1 MRRVRQIIFFVAVW
15 FVRLAVPLTAA
26 DDSLL
31 IVKVSVPGSIFS
43 SQALTNVEAAC
54 RHLAL
59 NQTAESA
66 AALRRAAEEMPAS
79 PLIADLKTAADLLVP
94 ASGESMTKPKSSGA
108 GSVPF
113 FALMPGNEHSPPRA
127 FLGIPLPREQV
138 WLTPYLEEPARL
150 RPDLPEKMPGVSA
163 DMTALPAVRMVDLVA
178 ASHAESLSAWITS
191 PDGSGMV
198 AVFRNLVVAYGRDH
212 LEKTAPDVLSA
223 PWSRHVDE
231 KALEWLVAMHRVAHG
246 LGPLAVRK
254 DTGEEM
260 VSVASEMGGNAR
272 RLETIKA
279 DGLAFLAGL
288 RLARTQTGFGL
299 SAEKITATYVMY
311 LLDRTLHGSTE
322 QKKALQPLLSQ
333 MIADGGIRMDLKSGR
348 LIPDSRRMRESVK
361 KMVQRVVQI
370 QGNGSAKEAE
380 ELLARSVFQIDK
392 DDLIVALKHRGISGF
407 RLVADVTDS
416 NEKK

>member
-1 MRRVRQIIFFVAVW
+1 MRRVIRIIFFVAVW
-15 FVRLAVPLTAA
+15 FVHQVVPVTAA

-31 IVKVSVPGSIFS
+31 TVKVSVSSSFFN
-43 SQALTNVEAAC
+43 SQALSDLDAAC

-66 AALRRAAEEMPAS
+66 AALRRAAEGMPAS
-79 PLIADLKTAADLLVP
+79 TLIADLKTAANLLAP
-94 ASGESMTKPKSSGA
+94 ASGELMTKPEA
-108 GSVPF
+108 GDPGSDPF
-113 FALMPGNEHSPPRA
+113 FALLPGNENSPPKA

-163 DMTALPAVRMVDLVA
+163 DMTALPPVRMVDLVA
-178 ASHAESLSAWITS
+178 ASEAESLSAWIPR

-212 LEKTAPDVLSA
+212 LKKSAPEVLSTA
-223 PWSRHVDE
+223 WSGHVDD

-246 LGPLAVRK
+246 LGPVAVQK
-254 DTGEEM
+254 DAGEEM
-260 VSVASEMGGNAR
+260 VSVTSEMGANAGL
-272 RLETIKA
+272 LETIKA

-288 RLARTQTGFGL
+288 RLARTQAGFGL
-299 SAEKITATYVMY
+299 SAEKVTATYVMY
-311 LLDRTLHGSTE
+311 LLDRTLHGSAE

-361 KMVQRVVQI
+361 KMVQRVVRI
-370 QGNGSAKEAE
+370 QGNGSVKEAE
-380 ELLARSVFQIDK
+380 ELLARGVSQGDK
-392 DDLIVALKHRGISGF
+392 DDLIVALKHKGIGGF
-407 RLVADVTDS
+407 RLVTDVTDS